1 MIALRYCN
9 MTQNIGRSLDGAAAV
24 ELAMAL
30 PVLVFLLAG
39 MIDLGLM
46 LAQQNAVGT
55 AADAGAYYALVNADA
70 AVPINSTYQG
80 NIENAVTGSDSV
92 TNGFWGAITASP
104 APSTFYACPLAGPP
118 PSLTNQGSS
127 TTNCSSGFAPGL
139 YVTVTAQ
146 STYKWLFTRTFS
158 WASAT
163 SHTLTATSTVR
174 IQ

>member
-1 MIALRYCN
+1 MNKRIWH
-9 MTQNIGRSLDGAAAV
+9 SLDGAAAV

-70 AVPINSTYQG
+70 AVPIDSTYKS
-80 NIENAVTGSDSV
+80 NIENAITGSNNV
-92 TNGFWGAITASP
+92 TNGFWGAVTIPATS
-104 APSTFYACPLAGPP
+104 APSTFYGCPVAGPP

-146 STYKWLFTRTFS
+146 SNYKWLFTRTFS
-158 WASAT
+158 WASTT